1 VEDGVVGIEMLEEV
15 VGVGVGVEVEVEVR
29 VEAEVEAI
37 GSISKALATS
47 LEALEGSGS
56 SKQR

>member
-1 VEDGVVGIEMLEEV
+1 MVGIEMLEEV